1 MNFRG
6 GGAALCYAGRH
17 FHRYL
22 KCLEAPIEF
31 SAPVRVF
38 SKFMWLGL
46 FVPHLGN
53 LFSQARSLTRYR
65 FENKSPKNF
74 FAKKQSK
81 YEKHSPLTVHSSQIN
96 ETDFSRFTSHFS
108 PLKNSAFTMA
118 EVLITLGIIGII
130 AAMTLPSIINKA
142 EKMILKNQFKK
153 TYSTLSQ
160 ALLKS
165 EADYGAKPECYYLI
179 SSNSSISG
187 LISSQYKD
195 VECNVLKTLLLKNLN
210 VIATCEDNAY
220 PTCIP
225 KYKGFDTMAVEN
237 NPDLSEEEALEIVK
251 GQGGF
256 KQNNILYKAPAYV
269 LADGSIILSYAS
281 ASFPKIFA
289 IDINGKKGPNKWGHD
304 LFSFWLGSN
313 EKSNIILIGTS
324 YLVEKGGVTTK
335 KMIQDVLKK

>member
-1 MNFRG
+1 MTKMQAMIEFSG

-22 KCLEAPIEF
+22 KCLEASIEF

-65 FENKSPKNF
+65 FENKY
-74 FAKKQSK
+74 SK
-81 YEKHSPLTVHSSQIN
+81 YFYVKKSNNN
-96 ETDFSRFTSHFS
+96 ETAFSRFTSHFS

-220 PTCIP
+220 PNCIP